1 MALAAAEP
9 SRNLRAIWL
18 GGFWTNVLN
27 PKVAIFFLAFV
38 PQFIAPDTDNKALA
52 FVLLGLLFNLN
63 AIPVNSGWALAA
75 AWMARR
81 VPSSAACTGWTASP
95 VSCSSASGSSW
106 LRPTIPPQLKAMP
119 ITPQEALQRTIEH
132 REIFH
137 DEMLHLMR
145 LIMSGEMSPV
155 MMAALITGLRVKK
168 ETIGEITAAA
178 QVMREFSTKVHVAD
192 TTHLVD
198 IVGTGGDGSHTF
210 NISTC
215 SMFVAAAAGAKVS
228 KHGGRSVSSK
238 SGSADVLE
246 ALGVNINLK
255 PEPLPSALP
264 RTGIGF
270 MFAPNHHPA
279 MKNVAPVRKE
289 LGVRTIF
296 NILGPLTN
304 PAGAPNI
311 LMGVFHPDL
320 VGIQVRALQRLGAEH
335 AVVVYGRDGMDEVSL
350 GAATLVG
357 ELKNG
362 EIREYEI
369 HPEDFGLPMASN
381 RALKVETPEQSAPCC
396 WRAGQ
401 RARRGARHRDPER
414 RCGAVRRQRGGQHA
428 GGHCSKARVAIE
440 SGAAKV
446 RLATSS
452 WRRPRHWRADTMSD
466 ILNKIVAVKREEIA
480 ASLKK
485 RSLAAPPCGPT
496 PRAACSRVTSPARCA
511 PRSRRARRP

>member
-1 MALAAAEP
+1 
-9 SRNLRAIWL
+9 
-18 GGFWTNVLN
+18 
-27 PKVAIFFLAFV
+27 
-38 PQFIAPDTDNKALA
+38 
-52 FVLLGLLFNLN
+52 
-63 AIPVNSGWALAA
+63 
-75 AWMARR
+75 
-81 VPSSAACTGWTASP
+81 
-95 VSCSSASGSSW
+95 
-106 LRPTIPPQLKAMP
+106 MP

-137 DEMLHLMR
+137 DEMLRVVRM
-145 LIMSGEMSPV
+145 IMSGELSPV

-178 QVMREFSTKVHVAD
+178 QVMREFSTKVNVPD
-192 TTHLVD
+192 KKHLVD

-246 ALGVNINLK
+246 SLGLNINLS
-255 PEPLPSALP
+255 PEAIA
-264 RTGIGF
+264 RCIQEVGIGF

-279 MKNVAPVRKE
+279 MKNVAPIRKE

-335 AVVVYGRDGMDEVSL
+335 ALVVYGRDGMDEVSL
-350 GAATLVG
+350 GAATMVG

-362 EIREYEI
+362 EISEYDI

-381 RALKVETPEQSAPCC
+381 RGLKVETPEQSRAMLMSVLENQPGAP
-396 WRAGQ
+396 RDIVIFNAGAALYAANVAASIQ
-401 RARRGARHRDPER
+401 DGID
-414 RCGAVRRQRGGQHA
+414 
-428 GGHCSKARVAIE
+428 KARAAIA
-440 SGAAKV
+440 SGAAKA
-446 RLATSS
+446 RLDHLIQLSKS
-452 WRRPRHWRADTMSD
+452 
-466 ILNKIVAVKREEIA
+466 IA
-480 ASLKK
+480 A
-485 RSLAAPPCGPT
+485 
-496 PRAACSRVTSPARCA
+496 
-511 PRSRRARRP
+511 